1 MKKMNILLTLL
12 ATIVSAGCEQE
23 FKIVD
28 TDGENRIYIEFLPST
43 LSDWHELTVIGAK
56 SINNGAQ
63 NDISSYDIKVRLT
76 ADGEEVTLEKDNT
89 YRATYMAY
97 HHFEPGQTI
106 SIEAEAKGYSKAYA
120 QCIIPEPVKEF
131 STKVEKGEDYPDEI
145 KVTIEYP
152 DNPETKDMYGAV
164 MVQEEWNEAQMT
176 GFIDAVNLQMSYNVF
191 DESAYRTMT
200 LRGKKIAYW
209 NDAQITENGR
219 QKITLSFSGV
229 KNGPD
234 VTYRFKVLMLKT
246 SADFYRYFDGQWDK
260 ESNIL
265 ASMGLASPTFTFTNI
280 TDGLGILGSL
290 SHTESEWMEN
300 PL

>member
-1 MKKMNILLTLL
+1 MKKMNILLTVL
-12 ATIVSAGCEQE
+12 AIISAGCEQQ

-43 LSDWHELTVIGAK
+43 MRDRHELTVTGAR

-63 NDISSYDIKVRLT
+63 NDISPYDIRVRIT

-89 YRATYMAY
+89 YRTTYTAY

-106 SIEAEAKGYSKAYA
+106 SIEAEAEGYSRAYA
-120 QCIIPEPVKEF
+120 QCTIPEPVKEF
-131 STKVEKGEDYPDEI
+131 STRVEKGEDYPDEI
-145 KVTIEYP
+145 KVTLEYP
-152 DNPETKDMYGAV
+152 DDPQTRDMYGAV
-164 MVQEEWNEAQMT
+164 MVQEEWNGMQMT
-176 GFIDAVNLQMSYNVF
+176 GSVDAVNLQMSYNIF
-191 DESAYRTMT
+191 DEPSYRTMT
-200 LRGKKIAYW
+200 LGGKKIAYW
-209 NDAQITENGR
+209 NDSQITENGR
-219 QKITLSFSGV
+219 QKMTLSFTGK
-229 KNGPD
+229 KNGPEA
-234 VTYRFKVLMLKT
+234 TYRFKVLLLKT

-280 TDGLGILGSL
+280 TGGLGILGSI